1 MADRTVRRAQPSV
14 IDSARAP
21 ERPVRVAVRCR
32 AGLERFVLDEL
43 GLASARPRREGPLGA
58 RIELML
64 TQPLSWLH
72 RSRSMLSYA
81 FPLREQPVPAPG
93 DLTAAVVTALTGAE
107 ARDIFA
113 AYTRGPVRYRVAWAR
128 GGKRRAQ
135 IFDIAAAVSQRRPEL
150 VNDPTDSVWDVTI
163 HEAPGAVCVELGP
176 RVPDPRFAYRRTDV
190 PAASHPTVAAAL
202 ARAGGVRPDDVVWDP
217 FVGSGLELCER
228 ALLGPYRLLLGS
240 DRDPAAVAAASE
252 NLAAAGV
259 PEDRRGL
266 VTGDALSLSP
276 PARPTLI
283 LTNPPLGRRV
293 ERTRLLPSLLDDFIE
308 RAARLLPPRGRL
320 VWISPFP
327 ARSLEV
333 AQRCGLTPF
342 LAQRV
347 DLGGFTA
354 GLQAFRR

>member
-1 MADRTVRRAQPSV
+1 
-14 IDSARAP
+14 
-21 ERPVRVAVRCR
+21 VRCR

-43 GLASARPRREGPLGA
+43 GLASARPRREGPTGP

-64 TQPLSWLH
+64 SQPLSWLF
-72 RSRSMLSYA
+72 RSRSMLSYG
-81 FPLREQPVPAPG
+81 FPLREQPVRAPD
-93 DLTAAVVTALTGAE
+93 DLTAAVVTALTSTE

-113 AYTRGPVRYRVAWAR
+113 AYTRGLVRYRMAWAH

-135 IFDIAAAVSQRRPEL
+135 IFDIAAAVSQRQPEL

-163 HEAPGAVCVELGP
+163 HEAPGTVCVELGP
-176 RVPDPRFAYRRTDV
+176 RVPDPRFDYRRTDV

-202 ARAGGVRPDDVVWDP
+202 ARAGGVQPDDVVWDP

-228 ALLGPYRLLLGS
+228 SLLGPYRLLLGS
-240 DRDPAAVAAASE
+240 DRDPMAVAAASE

-259 PEDRRGL
+259 PEDRRIL
-266 VTGDALSLSP
+266 VTGDAVTLSP

-293 ERTRLLPSLLDDFIE
+293 ERTRLLPTLLDRFIE
-308 RAARLLPPRGRL
+308 RAAALLPPHGRL

-327 ARSLEV
+327 GSTLEV
-333 AQRCGLTPF
+333 ARRCGLT
-342 LAQRV
+342 LTQAQNV
-347 DLGGFTA
+347 DMGGFSA